1 MAEKRGLLTLRQ
13 VAEWLQVSDRTVHR
27 LISDGTLK
35 GVKVGRQWRFE
46 EKEVEAYLNS
56 LSMTSHELDIRR
68 AKEFERLSNE
78 RDLNRS

>member
-27 LISDGTLK
+27 LIADGKLR

-46 EKEVEAYLNS
+46 ESEVESYLNS
-56 LSMTSHELDIRR
+56 LAMTTNELDRR
-68 AKEFERLSNE
+68 MAKERERAEAKE
-78 RDLNRS
+78 RGL